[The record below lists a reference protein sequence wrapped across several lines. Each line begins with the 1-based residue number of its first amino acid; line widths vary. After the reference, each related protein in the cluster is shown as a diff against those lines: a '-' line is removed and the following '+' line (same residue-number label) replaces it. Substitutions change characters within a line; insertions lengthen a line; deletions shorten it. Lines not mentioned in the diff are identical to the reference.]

1 MTEVRTSEFCLRLAV
16 IIAAQ
21 RKWINKLIPRGRTR
35 LTALRLNKQIT

>member
-1 MTEVRTSEFCLRLAV
+1 MTGVIKSELCLRLAV

-21 RKWINKLIPRGRTR
+21 RKQISKLIARGRTG